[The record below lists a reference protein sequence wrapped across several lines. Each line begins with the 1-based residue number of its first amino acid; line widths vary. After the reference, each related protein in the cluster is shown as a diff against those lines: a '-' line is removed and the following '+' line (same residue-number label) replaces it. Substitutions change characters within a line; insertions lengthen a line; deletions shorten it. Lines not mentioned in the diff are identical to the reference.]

1 MPTHYETLGVSKD
14 ASEGDIKKAY
24 RSLSL
29 KYHPDRN
36 PDPSV
41 QEKYKAIN
49 DAYDILS
56 DSQTKKQ
63 YDQELQFG
71 PGFQSMGHGGM
82 GGSGDPNDIH
92 NLFNMM
98 SRLQHDLK
106 NEDNDDTRADNLNN
120 ITSFIQNQEIS
131 KGSIMNTL
139 ILLDM
144 IKETKFI
151 VIKKQ
156 SKPIYDP
163 NVY

>member
-1 MPTHYETLGVSKD
+1 
-14 ASEGDIKKAY
+14 
-24 RSLSL
+24 
-29 KYHPDRN
+29 
-36 PDPSV
+36 
-41 QEKYKAIN
+41 
-49 DAYDILS
+49 
-56 DSQTKKQ
+56 
-63 YDQELQFG
+63 
-71 PGFQSMGHGGM
+71 
-82 GGSGDPNDIH
+82 
-92 NLFNMM
+92 M

-151 VIKKQ
+151 IIKKQ